1 MPATHEP
8 TAGDFY
14 SDGATIILRRERGG
28 YRDFLRSY
36 QVMVNDEVVA
46 KIKRGQ
52 TLTLPIPAGHHKIF
66 LRIDWCRSP
75 SMEVEAQPG
84 QVIEMSCEPA
94 GRATEGLGAV
104 LGDAKESYIRLS
116 RL

>member
-1 MPATHEP
+1 MTATHGP
-8 TAGDFY
+8 TAGVPL
-14 SDGATIILRRERGG
+14 SATIVLRRERGG

-36 QVMVNDEVVA
+36 QVMVDGKMAA

-52 TLTLPIPAGHHKIF
+52 TLTLPIPAGQHEIF

-75 SMEVEAQPG
+75 SVEVDAQPG

-94 GRATEGLGAV
+94 GSATEGLGAV
-104 LGDAKESYIRLS
+104 LGQATESYIRLS